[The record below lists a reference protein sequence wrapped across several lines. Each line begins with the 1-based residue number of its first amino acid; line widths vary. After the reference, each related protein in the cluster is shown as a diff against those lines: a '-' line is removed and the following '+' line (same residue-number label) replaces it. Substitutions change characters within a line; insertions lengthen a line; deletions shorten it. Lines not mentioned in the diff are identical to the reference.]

1 MILALSLALNIAC
14 FVPALIPAEEGTTI
28 KADSQTLRAASH
40 SPTKSKI
47 PGTSTKLIL
56 QLFHSTGITAKL
68 TDD

>member
-40 SPTKSKI
+40 SPTKS
-47 PGTSTKLIL
+47 TKLIL